1 MNDNFTTKET
11 NKNICD
17 ASDCLSSA
25 TESIKL
31 NAGKFG
37 IITLKVC
44 KKCSKLFNDCKEN
57 KNDSDCIGS
66 PTKEQSD

>member
-1 MNDNFTTKET
+1 MNNNSTAKEP

-17 ASDCLSSA
+17 ASDCLARA

-44 KKCSKLFNDCKEN
+44 KECSKLFNNRKEN
-57 KNDSDCIGS
+57 KNDSLCIGS
-66 PTKEQSD
+66 PTKKQSD